1 MTDTQKLAV
10 KKFLL
15 SVKGA
20 VMAMDVETL
29 KDDQLAAVFN
39 DFVALMDAATPEDSS
54 EDSSS
59 ASDSSEDSSSA
70 SA

>member
-1 MTDTQKLAV
+1 MTDAQKLAV

-20 VMAMDVETL
+20 VMAMDIETL

-54 EDSSS
+54 S
-59 ASDSSEDSSSA
+59 AA
-70 SA
+70 A

>member
-1 MTDTQKLAV
+1 MTDAQKLAV

-39 DFVALMDAATPEDSS
+39 DFVALMDAAS

-59 ASDSSEDSSSA
+59 AA
-70 SA
+70 

>member
-1 MTDTQKLAV
+1 MTDAQKLAV

-39 DFVALMDAATPEDSS
+39 SFVTLIDAATPEDSS
-54 EDSSS
+54 
-59 ASDSSEDSSSA
+59 SA

>member
-1 MTDTQKLAV
+1 MTDEQKIAV
-10 KKFLL
+10 KKFLH

-39 DFVALMDAATPEDSS
+39 DFVALIEAATS

-59 ASDSSEDSSSA
+59 AS
-70 SA
+70 

>member
-1 MTDTQKLAV
+1 MTDVQKLAV

-39 DFVALMDAATPEDSS
+39 NFVALVDAATPEDSS
-54 EDSSS
+54 
-59 ASDSSEDSSSA
+59 A